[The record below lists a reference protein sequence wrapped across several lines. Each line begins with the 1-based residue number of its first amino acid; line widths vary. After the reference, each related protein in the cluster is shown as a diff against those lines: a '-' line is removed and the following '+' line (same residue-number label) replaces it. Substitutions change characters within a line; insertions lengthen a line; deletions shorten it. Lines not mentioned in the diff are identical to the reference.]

1 MRSRQTPGSSPAWV
15 DFIIVGVFGD
25 AIVTAEVLDRR
36 VVESDRRL
44 SLTIFSLAR

>member
-1 MRSRQTPGSSPAWV
+1 MRSRQTPGSSSVWI

-25 AIVTAEVLDRR
+25 AIVADEALDQR
-36 VVESDRRL
+36 VVGRL